1 MRKHIITDYKII
13 IFNNI
18 FSAFSPQGLSY
29 STSQIF
35 KILYSDHWIIPG
47 DRAGP
52 GQLLGKLRE
61 RGITWSGG
69 GQGDQEICQR
79 RGVENIPPMP
89 IICVHVTTACS
100 FPTLLI
106 SKQLSGFHRPC
117 QDPSDGRWCSHQRL
131 ELMLSTM
138 PRSLQEQE
146 PWAVLPPGGA
156 H

>member
-18 FSAFSPQGLSY
+18 FSAYSPQGLSD

-35 KILYSDHWIIPG
+35 EIPYSDHWIIPG

-52 GQLLGKLRE
+52 GQLLGKWRE

-69 GQGDQEICQR
+69 GQVDQISQR

-106 SKQLSGFHRPC
+106 SKQLSDFH
-117 QDPSDGRWCSHQRL
+117 
-131 ELMLSTM
+131 
-138 PRSLQEQE
+138 
-146 PWAVLPPGGA
+146 
-156 H
+156 